1 MKNPDQ
7 PIEVTVEVTVEDMR
21 DHFLTNGTHF
31 TTSSTSATVL
41 VGSDEDGSGVVQITI
56 DDQFMTRKDIKE
68 LRAFLKC
75 LLADMKSEEA

>member
-7 PIEVTVEVTVEDMR
+7 PIEVTAEDMHDFYVHR
-21 DHFLTNGTHF
+21 YACF
-31 TTSSTSATVL
+31 STSNAYAAVL
-41 VGSDEDGSGVVQITI
+41 VKSDEDDRGTVVLTI
-56 DDQFMTRKDIKE
+56 DGQYMARKDIKE

>member
-7 PIEVTVEVTVEDMR
+7 PIEVTAKDMR
-21 DHFLTNGTHF
+21 DFFVHHNTGF
-31 TTSSTSATVL
+31 TTSQTGAAVQVESH
-41 VGSDEDGSGVVQITI
+41 EDDRGMMLITI
-56 DDQFMTRKDIKE
+56 AAMYMARKDIKE